1 MGMGDPY
8 VPTDHLSPS
17 SIVEKYTL
25 DGNDGVIKFANGNN
39 VSLSLALESQTR
51 DRDSARIH
59 TTTISDYKGDVRAL
73 RGRFLAVQG
82 DLIAF
87 RFFNENT
94 GDVIRIINRVSR
106 NRRLIKGFSK
116 APMDLR
122 FATHLPLLAVVD
134 GESNLHVYSV
144 ASDCQDVETYMTIMN
159 WPGSTSDTTPR
170 VVWCPYVAENPSDPS
185 DVVNMVALFKKN
197 KVYVVNLSI
206 LKERGSRMTYEEAAA
221 VEEAIL
227 SVELEEEITAV
238 CISPDSTAVA
248 IARTDGVVSF
258 YVMNS
263 NESDLKFAHSWNP
276 QMNRPIV
283 ELFFLDGARQKNQ
296 EQFWRHCLVVAEG
309 GRRLA
314 LFECEDWRC
323 LGRARFESSVEI
335 ATFSV
340 HVDPQARYAH
350 ILDVDGSNVF
360 CIELEYTDHPRFA
373 GITQVTFSHPIVAIV
388 PYEVDTEEKH
398 DSSVDYSLDDEFD
411 GDRNRNEVLAHYIAI
426 GHRSLLQLDVHLE
439 LAEQHKPLPEVMPA
453 IKTEPDS
460 DGAGRL
466 NSFPSASN
474 ELTANDGRQP
484 RMSTSFPNFKEEFSL
499 REDRLLANVS
509 DLIET
514 NHRETINVVR
524 NALNENSVAVE
535 NSIQSNHK
543 LSADAVSHRV
553 TERFRESLT
562 TMVVPAIERICA
574 QLFKQLNDNFR
585 HGLDQYLQQMRAL
598 QTATLAAVA
607 ASATPA
613 PSLSVGADRQAL
625 AHMIKN
631 NQAPLAFETNLV
643 PWTLLYAHDVVLA
656 SEDKDELEREAQAW
670 CDRLERFGLKLNVK
684 KTEYLTTDVTEFS
697 SIKVDGIELPRTSVF
712 KYLGSAVTS
721 DGKLMVEVNSRK
733 FGVAPIAEK
742 MREARLRWYGH
753 VLRGKEDSVRKIDLN
768 FEITGVFPD
777 LALDRERWRHNTRI
791 ADPAAVRDK
800 R

>member
-8 VPTDHLSPS
+8 VPADHLSPS
-17 SIVEKYTL
+17 SIVEKYVL
-25 DGNDGVIKFANGNN
+25 DGGDGVIKFANGSN

-116 APMDLR
+116 APVDLR

-144 ASDCQDVETYMTIMN
+144 ATDCQDVETYMTIMN
-159 WPGSTSDTTPR
+159 WPGATSDNNTPR

-197 KVYVVNLSI
+197 TVYVVNLSI
-206 LKERGSRMTYEEAAA
+206 LKERGSRMTYEEALA

-227 SVELEEEITAV
+227 SVEVEEEVTAV

-248 IARTDGVVSF
+248 IARADGVVSF

-263 NESDLKFAHSWNP
+263 NESELKFAHTWNP

-314 LFECEDWRC
+314 LFECEDWCC
-323 LGRARFESSVEI
+323 LGRVRFESSVEI

-350 ILDVDGSNVF
+350 ILDIDGSNVF
-360 CIELEYTDHPRFA
+360 CVELEYADHPRFA

-388 PYEVDTEEKH
+388 PYEVDNEEKH

-411 GDRNRNEVLAHYIAI
+411 NDRNRNEVLAHYIAI
-426 GHRSLLQLDVHLE
+426 GQRSLFQLDVHLE
-439 LAEQHKPLPEVMPA
+439 LAEQHKPLPDPMPA
-453 IKTEPDS
+453 IKTEGDAQ
-460 DGAGRL
+460 GEER
-466 NSFPSASN
+466 SN
-474 ELTANDGRQP
+474 EGPSDLLTVAPPAAAN
-484 RMSTSFPNFKEEFSL
+484 STPVDYEKLMEQLKEMNDKIEQLSVRVERADSERRSAATNEHILSQLQCFKEEFSL

-535 NSIQSNHK
+535 NSIQANHK

-553 TERFRESLT
+553 TERLRESLT

-607 ASATPA
+607 ATATPA

-631 NQAPLAFETNLV
+631 KQIPLAFETV
-643 PWTLLYAHDVVLA
+643 SM
-656 SEDKDELEREAQAW
+656 SE
-670 CDRLERFGLKLNVK
+670 
-684 KTEYLTTDVTEFS
+684 
-697 SIKVDGIELPRTSVF
+697 GIDF
-712 KYLGSAVTS
+712 
-721 DGKLMVEVNSRK
+721 
-733 FGVAPIAEK
+733 FI
-742 MREARLRWYGH
+742 
-753 VLRGKEDSVRKIDLN
+753 
-768 FEITGVFPD
+768 
-777 LALDRERWRHNTRI
+777 
-791 ADPAAVRDK
+791 
-800 R
+800 